1 MIVEQTCP
9 MTQTRWAVVWATEAG
24 EGAPPGIDPVAFA
37 RACVEDVV
45 ELVSA
50 LVGVQAALGCSL
62 TYEHPEQLVWPG
74 TPVFRAADPADALV
88 QAQAVGATVAVLVA
102 GDAPDLPPL
111 LIGKVLSAL
120 SDAET
125 AVTPCEG
132 GGLVTFAA
140 RLPFDGVIDLAA
152 APPPGVA
159 VGPGWHRLRAPT
171 DIHRLDPGL
180 EGWDSTRALLT
191 GRALLSGWT

>member
-1 MIVEQTCP
+1 
-9 MTQTRWAVVWATEAG
+9 MTSTRPVPPNHRWAIVWAADG
-24 EGAPPGIDPVAFA
+24 GAGAPPGVDPVVFA
-37 RACVEDVV
+37 RAGVEDVM
-45 ELVSA
+45 ELVTA
-50 LVGVQAALGCSL
+50 LVGVQPALACSPA
-62 TYEHPEQLVWPG
+62 YDHPEQLVWPS
-74 TPVFRAADPADALV
+74 TPVLRASDPAEAL
-88 QAQAVGATVAVLVA
+88 ARAHAAGATVAVLIV

-120 SDAET
+120 SDAEV

-140 RLPFDGVIDLAA
+140 RLPLVGPVDLDGPVPVGA
-152 APPPGVA
+152 G
-159 VGPGWHRLRAPT
+159 VGPGWHRLRSPT

-191 GRALLSGWT
+191 GRALLSGWS